1 MRDILPE
8 HRLRRPVPLGRWIL
22 ATSLGWVVGVP
33 IMILI
38 GAGAEA
44 VGLREG
50 QFAAGLGMGA
60 TVGFLQWRQARR
72 SFGATSAW
80 FWASAVG
87 MTCPFALCDLVSYS
101 LDGWALI
108 APTALGALLVG
119 LGQHRLFGIRGVR
132 TYCWAPASVIA
143 WALAAATSL
152 ALLAIPSHPTSGL
165 LQWLRPL
172 LAFGS
177 GGIVLSFITGNV
189 LVWLFRSPPYTRM
202 QPTTGVGREW

>member
-8 HRLRRPVPLGRWIL
+8 PRSRRPVPFGRWIL
-22 ATSLGWVVGVP
+22 ATSLGWVVGIPV
-33 IMILI
+33 MMLI
-38 GAGAEA
+38 FAGVEA
-44 VGLREG
+44 VRLPG
-50 QFAAGLGMGA
+50 QFAIGLGMGA

-80 FWASAVG
+80 FWVSAVG
-87 MTCPFALCDLVSYS
+87 MTCPFALCDLVGYG
-101 LDGWALI
+101 LDGSALI
-108 APTALGALLVG
+108 APTAFGALLVG

-152 ALLAIPSHPTSGL
+152 ALLAIPGHPTSGL

-177 GGIVLSFITGNV
+177 GGIVLSFITGPV
-189 LVWLFRSPPYTRM
+189 LVWLFRPPPNSPL
-202 QPTTGVGREW
+202 QPPPARGE